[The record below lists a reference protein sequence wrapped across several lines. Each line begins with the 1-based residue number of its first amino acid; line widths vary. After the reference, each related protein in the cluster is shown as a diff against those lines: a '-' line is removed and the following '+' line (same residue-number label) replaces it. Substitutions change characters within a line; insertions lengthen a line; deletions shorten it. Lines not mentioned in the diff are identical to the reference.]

1 MKKLLV
7 AILGVMIL
15 NACTL
20 TKQQEEEYEADH
32 KAYQKCLE
40 MEPNIDVCVYDYV
53 KYLPKDIQNEMEE

>member
-32 KAYQKCLE
+32 EAYQTCLE
-40 MEPNIDVCVYDYV
+40 MEPYIDECVYDYV
-53 KYLPKDIQNEMEE
+53 KYLPENIQKEME

>member
-32 KAYQKCLE
+32 K
-40 MEPNIDVCVYDYV
+40 VS
-53 KYLPKDIQNEMEE
+53 

>member
-40 MEPNIDVCVYDYV
+40 MEPYIDECVYDYV
-53 KYLPKDIQNEMEE
+53 KY